1 MHVIDI
7 NVQFAKMKSLEE
19 RKEQQK
25 GNLEKKKLKLEKMKQ
40 SQNNRLKVSRLH
52 HLKSLPKESKIN

>member
-25 GNLEKKKLKLEKMKQ
+25 GNLEKKKLKDGNDKDEFFAQ
-40 SQNNRLKVSRLH
+40 
-52 HLKSLPKESKIN
+52 